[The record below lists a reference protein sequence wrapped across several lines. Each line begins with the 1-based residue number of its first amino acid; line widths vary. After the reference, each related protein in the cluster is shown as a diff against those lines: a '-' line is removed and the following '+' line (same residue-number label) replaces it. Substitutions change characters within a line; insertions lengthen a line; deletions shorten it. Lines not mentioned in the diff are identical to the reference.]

1 MKFNAVH
8 LAYGI
13 MMFGMI
19 MCYTIGKN
27 QNRDIRKAAD
37 EFAFTFVKLSNYIS
51 PHTSPV
57 GLAVETLEDGSVR
70 PLPLEEQ
77 PETIRNIIK
86 RANNDK
92 SVKLF
97 AELVDAEAIVAKKAG
112 LNKVQKRQFKT
123 PIHEILMMTH
133 TFLVGCE
140 NPDTIDTMEKK
151 ELFDSFIQE
160 QVKHR
165 SVLLR
170 RISGGQSDEY
180 RKLNKHYADE
190 MEALEKAELEA
201 KQKGRRSEE
210 KKEQA

>member
-201 KQKGRRSEE
+201 KQKGRRPEE